1 LKKLERD
8 GTVIET
14 YFTPSTNPEEFRNGY
29 YYTEEWDGSN
39 TIIHKRD
46 ATTGNLEWTYPQR
59 PRYNLKADKNNN
71 VYFDTSDD
79 DLYKLDPDGNL
90 EWVFTESFNYF
101 SDYFWDFCIDKDGF
115 VYAGNSTSLF
125 KISPTGD
132 EVWESYLA
140 GDAWTVDVDGD
151 GNTYVGHNDRT
162 VIKLDPNGDEIWES
176 AALGAQLE
184 QIAVSRDGSFICVTS
199 TSGGWVKGLDG
210 DGVEVW
216 NQNHGQANA
225 NLSGWVI
232 MAPDGHAYYQATYN
246 SNPDGSVRRI
256 DIDNNNTSL
265 PGVPYIFN
273 IGNS

>member
-46 ATTGNLEWTYPQR
+46 A
-59 PRYNLKADKNNN
+59 
-71 VYFDTSDD
+71 
-79 DLYKLDPDGNL
+79 
-90 EWVFTESFNYF
+90 
-101 SDYFWDFCIDKDGF
+101 
-115 VYAGNSTSLF
+115 
-125 KISPTGD
+125 
-132 EVWESYLA
+132 
-140 GDAWTVDVDGD
+140 
-151 GNTYVGHNDRT
+151 
-162 VIKLDPNGDEIWES
+162 
-176 AALGAQLE
+176 
-184 QIAVSRDGSFICVTS
+184 